1 LEWET
6 ILIPVLGMNIR
17 KFSPLIQHEKYITSS
32 QLLTVIPI
40 YSQTSKFTELDMEV
54 EERLDKPANERLI
67 S

>member
-1 LEWET
+1 
-6 ILIPVLGMNIR
+6 MNIR